1 MTIESILSKDFS
13 ALVRKFDADAFTENM
28 LGKLK
33 GVERLRLIAVGS
45 AGAAGAAIAASQFEA
60 LVSALTESFPMLT
73 SLTVADNSV
82 TFDMGAAPMVMTA
95 LLFALVGGATAMI
108 VPGSR

>member
-13 ALVRKFDADAFTENM
+13 NLVKRLDADAFTERA

-33 GVERLRLIAVGS
+33 GVERLRLVAVGA

-60 LVSALTESFPMLT
+60 LVSALTDSFPMLA
-73 SLTVADNSV
+73 SLTVANNAV
-82 TFDMGAAPMVMTA
+82 TFDMGAAPIVMTA